1 MSAFRLALCNEVL
14 GDVPFARQC
23 EIAAS
28 LGYDALELAPF
39 TLGDKPH
46 LLPASRRA
54 ELRRAA
60 SDAGIVISGLHWLL
74 LKPDGLSITALDSE
88 VRVRTQEVIE
98 RLIGLCADL
107 GGTRLVHGSPAQ
119 RRLPEG
125 DEEAAR
131 HRATDLLAEAA
142 RAAERAGVVYCI
154 EPLAPPDA
162 NFVTT
167 IAEAVRL
174 ARRIDNP
181 AFRTMI
187 DMSAAGNAESE
198 PPEALIA
205 RWMPSGLL
213 AHVHFNDPNR
223 RGPGQG
229 AMRFGPILAALRA
242 QDYDGWIGVE
252 PFEYVPDG
260 MGAAARAIGYIR
272 GLMEGFN

>member
-1 MSAFRLALCNEVL
+1 MSGFRFALCNEVL
-14 GDVPFARQC
+14 GDMPFARQC
-23 EIAAS
+23 EVAAG
-28 LGYDALELAPF
+28 LGYAALEIAPF
-39 TLGDKPH
+39 TLGEAPH
-46 LLPASRRA
+46 LISAVRRA

-60 SDAGIVISGLHWLL
+60 ADAGIAISGLHWLL
-74 LKPDGLSITALDSE
+74 VKPGGLSITEADAE
-88 VRVRTQEVIE
+88 VRARTQEVIE
-98 RLIGLCADL
+98 RLIGLCAEL

-119 RRLPEG
+119 RRLPEAG
-125 DEEAAR
+125 EDEAR

-142 RAAERAGVVYCI
+142 REAERAGVVYCI

-162 NFVTT
+162 NFITT

-174 ARRIDNP
+174 VRRIDNP

-198 PPEALIA
+198 APAALIA
-205 RWMPSGLL
+205 RWMPSGML

-229 AMRFGPILAALRA
+229 AMRFAPILAALQA
-242 QDYDGWIGVE
+242 QDYQGWIGVE

-260 MGAAARAIGYIR
+260 PGSAARAIGYLN
-272 GLMEGFN
+272 GLLEAN

>member
-1 MSAFRLALCNEVL
+1 MREFRFALCNEVL
-14 GDVPFARQC
+14 GEMPFARQC
-23 EIAAS
+23 AVAAE
-28 LGYDALELAPF
+28 LGYAALEVAPF
-39 TLGDKPH
+39 TLGEEPH

-74 LKPDGLSITALDSE
+74 LRPEGLSITAADAE
-88 VRVRTQEVIE
+88 VRARTLEVIE
-98 RLIGLCADL
+98 RLVGLCAEL

-119 RRLPEG
+119 RRLPEAG
-125 DEEAAR
+125 EEEAR
-131 HRATDLLAEAA
+131 HRAADLLAEAA
-142 RAAERAGVVYCI
+142 RAAEAAEVTYCI

-162 NFVTT
+162 NFITT

-174 ARRIDNP
+174 VRRIDSP

-187 DMSAAGNAESE
+187 DIAAAGNGESE
-198 PPEALIA
+198 TPEALIA
-205 RWMPSGLL
+205 RWMPGGVL

-229 AMRFGPILAALRA
+229 AMRFGPILAALAA
-242 QDYDGWIGVE
+242 QGYDGWIGVE

-260 MGAAARAIGYIR
+260 MGAAARAIGYVK
-272 GLMEGFN
+272 GLAEAL